1 MLIRLFFGCYE
12 LFIYYIIRDIK
23 PLSDISFA
31 NSFSCLADGLLVS
44 SMTSLA
50 EQKVFSLMSYI
61 YWEIEPYR
69 WVCDCLN
76 INQVLF
82 ERKKVIVRCLA
93 VFAKP

>member
-1 MLIRLFFGCYE
+1 
-12 LFIYYIIRDIK
+12 
-23 PLSDISFA
+23 
-31 NSFSCLADGLLVS
+31 
-44 SMTSLA
+44 MTSLA
-50 EQKVFSLMSYI
+50 EQKVFSLMSFI
-61 YWEIEPYR
+61 YWEIELYR